1 MYTLLWFLLEQTD
14 KQVPKSAKSGPW
26 RKVQHKHWLFGI
38 MYHQAFFFYLIEEWS
53 YFKIYL

>member
-38 MYHQAFFFYLIEEWS
+38 MYHQAFFFI
-53 YFKIYL
+53 